1 MNEPDDSLNETTDV
15 LAAVLSQE
23 LGDSR
28 VLMSF
33 LARKFEGPLSHRM
46 TVRKGGGW
54 LSKDKSVEEISF
66 RFTGWEYRIVRRPEG
81 SLETTVRQEV
91 RGIVLKTEAV
101 PVEQWVRDLAGELA
115 QEVQRMN
122 VSQQTLSQWIK
133 E

>member
-1 MNEPDDSLNETTDV
+1 MDESETDADV
-15 LAAVLSQE
+15 LAAMLSRE

-46 TVRKGGGW
+46 TVRRGGGW
-54 LSKDKSVEEISF
+54 LSKDKPVEEIAF
-66 RFTGWEYRIVRRPEG
+66 RFTDFEYRIVRSPQG
-81 SLETTVRQEV
+81 SLDTTVRQEV

-101 PVEQWVRDLAGELA
+101 PVDQWVRDLARELA

-122 VSQQTLSQWIK
+122 VSQQTLAQWIK

>member
-1 MNEPDDSLNETTDV
+1 MSESGANNDTTDV
-15 LAAVLSQE
+15 LAALLSRE

-28 VLMSF
+28 QLMNF

-54 LSKDKSVEEISF
+54 LSKDKPVEEISF
-66 RFTGWEYRIVRRPEG
+66 RFSGNEYRIVRRPEG
-81 SLETTVRQEV
+81 ALETTVRQEV
-91 RGIVLKTEAV
+91 HGVVLKTEAV
-101 PVEQWVRDLAGELA
+101 PVDQWVRELA
-115 QEVQRMN
+115 AELAAEVQRMN